1 MNDMAKPALRVL
13 CVGEM
18 MADLVAYPIGPVRL
32 ESDYHPMDRFWVK
45 TGGDAHNNAVDLAR
59 LGCDVTYIGRVGC
72 DLFGQNCLASL
83 RAEGVDDRFVVRSE
97 TAEQAKSLI
106 LMGEGGTRTFYQN
119 FGTSG
124 EFCFEDID
132 LRVLDRVSILQ
143 IGGTFHMERFD
154 GAGAVRLLKLAKE
167 KGVTTSL
174 DVTMDRQNRWNRL
187 LEPYYPYLD
196 YFMPSIEQAVEITKQ
211 DEFPKIAAFLL
222 ERGVKNVIIKAG
234 TRGSYFQNAQTA
246 FSCGCY
252 HVPAVLDT
260 TGAGDAFVA
269 GFLAARG
276 RDLQPEDCMVFA
288 TACSAHVIRQVGAV
302 SGMKSFD
309 EIMDFVRREPRPAIA
324 YGP

>member
-1 MNDMAKPALRVL
+1 MTETTLKVL

-18 MADLVAYPIGPVRL
+18 MADLVAYPIGPVL
-32 ESDYHPMDRFWVK
+32 LKSDYHAMDHFWVK
-45 TGGDAHNNAVDLAR
+45 TGGDAHNNAVDMAR
-59 LGCDVTYIGRVGC
+59 LGCAVTYIGRVGC
-72 DLFGQNCLASL
+72 DLFAQNCLASL
-83 RAEGVDDRFVVRSE
+83 RAEGVDDRFVVHSR

-132 LRVLDRVSILQ
+132 LSVLDRVSILQ

-167 KGVTTSL
+167 KGITTSL
-174 DVTMDRQNRWNRL
+174 DVTMDRQGRWNSL

-211 DEFPKIAAFLL
+211 TEFPRIAGFLL
-222 ERGVKNVIIKAG
+222 QRGVKNVIIKAG
-234 TRGSYFQNAQTA
+234 TQGAYFQNAQTA

-252 HVPAVLDT
+252 HVPTVLDT

-269 GFLAARG
+269 GFLAAQGRG
-276 RDLQPEDCMVFA
+276 FRPEDCMVFA
-288 TACSAHVIRQVGAV
+288 AACSAQVIQQVGAV

-309 EIMDFVRREPRPAIA
+309 EIMDFVRREPRPVIV
-324 YGP
+324 YGT